1 MAIKQKFN
9 TDRGRRITFKT
20 VEGGMKMEWQ
30 EQQYESGDSQM
41 RAEVGGALEYN
52 IKKNRKRFERTL
64 HKKI

>member
-9 TDRGRRITFKT
+9 TGRGRRIIFEN

-30 EQQYESGDSQM
+30 EQQYESGDLQM

-52 IKKNRKRFERTL
+52 IKKNRKRFEMTL
-64 HKKI
+64 DKKI